1 MRVDDGQRW
10 CGRAHLA
17 RETFLAIK
25 RVQSPPGQ
33 LAESVTL
40 TLGARPARRE
50 PINRRLP
57 YLKSS
62 VYLFSTSGDVVSSVI
77 NSRFVMT
84 KERAMKALA
93 LLTAAA
99 LTLFSVAAS
108 AQTYVGK
115 GKAPPPPVVTKG

>member
-40 TLGARPARRE
+40 TLGARSAR
-50 PINRRLP
+50 RRLP

-62 VYLFSTSGDVVSSVI
+62 CLFSTSGDVVSSVI